1 MNLRK
6 RLLAIAWALFGASL
20 LLPAV
25 KSSGDFWGFFPFG
38 DWGLFCLAGS
48 FFLLAVALARL
59 LLKGVASDVY
69 PALLGVCNLL
79 MLASPAIIFY
89 LRRGVVIQR
98 VVFAAAALLVC
109 LTWFWSSQF
118 GEAFRVGYYAWC
130 LSFIL
135 LAVAV
140 NLRDVRKSWRSV

>member
-48 FFLLAVALARL
+48 FFSLAVTLARL
-59 LLKGVASDVY
+59 LLKGVARDVY

-79 MLASPAIIFY
+79 MLASPAVIFY
-89 LRRGVVIQR
+89 VRRGVVVQR
-98 VVFAAAALLVC
+98 VVFAADALLVC
-109 LTWFWSSQF
+109 LAWFRPSQF
-118 GEAFRVGYYAWC
+118 GETFRVGYYVWC

-140 NLRDVRKSWRSV
+140 NLEDVKES